1 MSIMSVLLWE
11 CTTCSKSAYVWEKR
25 AVSAKEALRSG
36 SVTSPSGNHGAL
48 SRPSSGKTY
57 PLGLDLVNVTWN
69 YL

>member
-1 MSIMSVLLWE
+1 MPIMSVLLWE

-36 SVTSPSGNHGAL
+36 NHGAL

>member
-1 MSIMSVLLWE
+1 MLIMSILLWE
-11 CTTCSKSAYVWEKR
+11 FMTCSKNAYVGEKC
-25 AVSAKEALRSG
+25 AVSAKEALRSA

-57 PLGLDLVNVTWN
+57 ELGLDLVNVVWN

>member
-1 MSIMSVLLWE
+1 MPIMSVLLWE
-11 CTTCSKSAYVWEKR
+11 CTTCSKSAYVQEKC
-25 AVSAKEALRSG
+25 AVSAMEAL
-36 SVTSPSGNHGAL
+36 TSPSGNHGAL